1 MFKNAIDILKP
12 SFECVSRELYKNK
25 YLVGGMCGMSYVA
38 IMDPT
43 NPTGAPVENPNAPS
57 FQQDFSCVQALRWC
71 LAGAS
76 RLSPIRLNIAVL
88 PHKSGNLKIMGDHHV
103 EYLSILHEECQN
115 PALRQLHSLP
125 ETAGVLPCRVSRN
138 PRQALFRG
146 ISFWEATCDLAW
158 VTSGDMSYA
167 TSASIGG
174 SQSLLK
180 PAKGECPPQLHPRV
194 GTLKRCPKS
203 EGSPY
208 DSTRGILGQ
217 NLAMGRS

>member
-1 MFKNAIDILKP
+1 MCSKIQLTFLKP
-12 SFECVSRELYKNK
+12 SFECVSRELCKNK
-25 YLVGGMCGMSYVA
+25 YLVGEMCGMSQVA

-43 NPTGAPVENPNAPS
+43 NPTGAQVENLNAPS

-103 EYLSILHEECQN
+103 EECQN

-125 ETAGVLPCRVSRN
+125 ETAGVLPCGVGRN

-146 ISFWEATCDLAW
+146 ISFL
-158 VTSGDMSYA
+158 
-167 TSASIGG
+167 
-174 SQSLLK
+174 
-180 PAKGECPPQLHPRV
+180 
-194 GTLKRCPKS
+194 
-203 EGSPY
+203 
-208 DSTRGILGQ
+208 
-217 NLAMGRS
+217 